1 MLSSSRAGA
10 ARLVEVSTEAA
21 MQEYRNDKIV
31 VRYDPKICIH
41 AGECVH
47 GLPNVFDVGKKPWIN
62 VNGASAQVIAE
73 QVKKCPSG
81 ALSYDF
87 LKKPD

>member
-1 MLSSSRAGA
+1 
-10 ARLVEVSTEAA
+10 

-41 AGECVH
+41 AGDCVR
-47 GLPNVFDVGKKPWIN
+47 GLPSVFDVGKKPWVN
-62 VNGASAQVIAE
+62 VNGASPEAIAE

-81 ALSYDF
+81 ALSYEF
-87 LKKPD
+87 AKKEK